1 MKKLI
6 YLSVIIGGLLVG
18 CNPMEDI
25 YDDIDSQENPI
36 VGNAQYTLTDE
47 DYSALDREF
56 GNFDS
61 EDQAK
66 DILPSFLS
74 EMYPYW
80 GNGSS
85 VLVGY
90 NLYIGNAEGVSDY
103 TSAQNYVLQSDDY
116 PTAGSNA
123 YFPNQN
129 PATHV
134 DDVLANKINSPTE
147 GQVVFVEY
155 KQFVNQPV
163 VGYAN
168 IPQYDYGFNASFNNW
183 TVTDIIGEQSW
194 TSQATYVEGNGY
206 SGGQVVNEDWLI
218 SPSIDL
224 TSETDIKFQ
233 INQAINYATDIS
245 LLKILVSTNYNSTV
259 GAATWNEINL
269 ATAPAGN
276 SNDFIL
282 SEEFN
287 FNAYAGQ
294 TINIALKYQS
304 TDSDAAR
311 WRVDQLAIK
320 RVGISGQTNTT
331 QDYYVYAG
339 GVWKKADGVYYL
351 TAADYD
357 SMGTTSGQ
365 PGQYNNFSS
374 TALPDNYLPTFLDIK
389 YAFAQEGNEM
399 IVMYKYYN
407 GTQTQ
412 TRGTLYK
419 FTMGVWE
426 SHKSTIKT
434 TLQFGHDGTQ
444 WVPDNTIRYTLTGA
458 NYDILADHFATEAGF
473 ESAASSMGNYGNL
486 DRRVGNAAYWSDEM
500 IVTAMG
506 YLLDNVV
513 APNAEDGQKYIVTFT
528 IYNGTNTTEDFR
540 LIKDTGVW
548 ISNQ

>member
-6 YLSVIIGGLLVG
+6 YLSVIIGCMLVG

-25 YDDIDSQENPI
+25 YDDIDAQENPI

-47 DYSALDREF
+47 DYANLDRDF

-66 DILPSFLS
+66 ELLPAFLS
-74 EMYPYW
+74 ERYPYW

-103 TSAQNYVLQSDDY
+103 TAAQKYVLQSDDY
-116 PTAGSNA
+116 PTAESNA
-123 YFPNQN
+123 FFPNQS
-129 PATHV
+129 PATFI
-134 DDVLANKINSPTE
+134 DDVLSEKIASPTD

-183 TVTDIIGEQSW
+183 TITDALGAQSW

-206 SGGQVVNEDWLI
+206 AGGQVANEDWLI

-245 LLKILVSTNYNSTV
+245 LLKILVSTNYT
-259 GAATWNEINL
+259 GAIATATWNEINL

-294 TINIALKYQS
+294 TINIALKYKS
-304 TDSDAAR
+304 TDTDASR

-320 RVGISGQTNTT
+320 RVGISGPTNTL
-331 QDYYVYAG
+331 QDFYVYGA
-339 GVWKKADGVYYL
+339 GVWKKAEGVYNL

-374 TALPDNYLPTFLDIK
+374 TALPENYLPTFLDIK
-389 YAFAQEGNEM
+389 YPFAQEGNEM
-399 IVMYKYYN
+399 IVTYKYYN
-407 GTQTQ
+407 GTETQ
-412 TRGTLYK
+412 TRGNLYT

-426 SHKSTIKT
+426 PHQSTIEA

-458 NYDILADHFATEAGF
+458 NYDTLADHFATESGF

-486 DRRVGNAAYWSDEM
+486 DRRAGNAAYWSDEM
-500 IVTAMG
+500 IITAMG

-513 APNAEDGQKYIVTFT
+513 APNAEDGQKYIVTFA
-528 IYNGTNTTEDFR
+528 IYNGTNTTEDFK
-540 LIKDTGVW
+540 LIKEAGEW
-548 ISNQ
+548 ISNK

>member
-6 YLSVIIGGLLVG
+6 YLSVIIGCMLVG

-25 YDDIDSQENPI
+25 YNDIDAEKNPI
-36 VGNAQYTLTDE
+36 VGNAEYTLTDE
-47 DYSALDREF
+47 DYDALDRDF

-66 DILPSFLS
+66 ELLPAFLS
-74 EMYPYW
+74 ERYPYW

-90 NLYIGNAEGVSDY
+90 NLYIGGAEGVSDF

-116 PTAGSNA
+116 PTSESNA
-123 YFPNQN
+123 FFPNQI
-129 PATHV
+129 PATFI
-134 DDVLANKINSPTE
+134 DDVLADKIDSPSE

-155 KQFVNQPV
+155 KQFVNQPE

-183 TVTDIIGEQSW
+183 TITDVLGAQSW

-206 SGGQVVNEDWLI
+206 SGGQVANEDWLI

-245 LLKILVSTNYNSTV
+245 LLKILVSTNYV
-259 GAATWNEINL
+259 GDITTATWNEIDL

-276 SNDFIL
+276 SNDFIV

-294 TINIALKYQS
+294 TINIALQYKS

-320 RVGISGQTNTT
+320 RVGITGPTNTL
-331 QDYYVYAG
+331 QDFYVYTG
-339 GVWKKADGVYYL
+339 GLWKKAEGIYNL
-351 TAADYD
+351 TDADYD
-357 SMGTTSGQ
+357 SMGTASGQ
-365 PGQYNNFSS
+365 PGQYNNFSN
-374 TALPDNYLPTFLDIK
+374 TALPENYLPTFLDIK
-389 YAFAQEGNEM
+389 YPFAQEGNEM
-399 IVMYKYYN
+399 IVTYKYYN
-407 GTQTQ
+407 GTETQ
-412 TRGTLYK
+412 TRGNLYT
-419 FTMGVWE
+419 FTMGIWE
-426 SHKSTIKT
+426 PHQSTVEA

-458 NYDILADHFATEAGF
+458 NYDTLADHFATESGF
-473 ESAASSMGNYGNL
+473 ENAASSMGNYGNL

-513 APNAEDGQKYIVTFT
+513 APNAEDGQKYIVTFA
-528 IYNGTNTTEDFR
+528 IYNGTNTTEDFK
-540 LIKDTGVW
+540 LIKEAGEW